1 MRSYEEIAR
10 MTNTTVQ
17 QVQHAMRS
25 AKKNSTGSVY
35 DRWVICSAGQGK
47 CEAVGAT
54 REQAVIDALTFFPNR
69 F

>member
-17 QVQHAMRS
+17 QVQHAMS
-25 AKKNSTGSVY
+25 VAVQQNTGSAY
-35 DRWVICSAGQGK
+35 DRWVVCAAGYGLA
-47 CEAVGAT
+47 EAVGAT
-54 REQAVIDALTFFPNR
+54 REQAVIDALTFYPNR

>member
-17 QVQHAMRS
+17 QVQRDMRS
-25 AKKNSTGSVY
+25 AKKNNTGSVY
-35 DRWVICSAGQGK
+35 DRWVICSAGRGK

-54 REQAVIDALTFFPNR
+54 REQVVIDALTFYPNR

>member
-17 QVQHAMRS
+17 KVQHAMS
-25 AKKNSTGSVY
+25 VAVQQNTGSVY
-35 DRWVICSAGQGK
+35 DRWVVCAAGYGLP
-47 CEAVGAT
+47 EAVGAT
-54 REQAVIDALTFFPNR
+54 RESAVIKALTSYPNH